1 MYLHVGNGKSIKKK
15 NIIGIFDIDNVTV
28 SKNGKNFINRMEKAG
43 LVEYDY
49 TDIPRSFVLSCDNG
63 ISKVILSRI
72 STQGLKLRVTEK
84 IFEKE
89 DYSKVKE

>member
-1 MYLHVGNGKSIKKK
+1 MYLHIGNGKSIKKR

-28 SKNGKNFINRMEKAG
+28 SKRGKDFINKMEKAG

-49 TDIPRSFVLSCDNG
+49 MDIPRSFVLSDDNG
-63 ISKVILSRI
+63 VCKVNLSRI
-72 STQGLKLRVTEK
+72 STQGLKMRATEN

-89 DYSKVKE
+89 EITVKE